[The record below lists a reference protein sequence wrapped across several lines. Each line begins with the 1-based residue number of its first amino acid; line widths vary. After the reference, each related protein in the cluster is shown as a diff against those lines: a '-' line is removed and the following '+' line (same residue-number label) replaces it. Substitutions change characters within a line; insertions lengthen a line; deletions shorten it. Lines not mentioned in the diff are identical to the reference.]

1 MMRRWRRTKEDMRY
15 NIRLLVCLWM
25 MVMMTGCGKR
35 DMQVVITDGHTQTRV
50 KISAGETVEKA
61 LERAEIPIDDKDN
74 VTPELSEKIT
84 ESGTEITILRHV
96 MVTVRDGEKVNELE
110 LMGGTVQDALDQTEI
125 ALNEHDYLNH
135 SPEGSLTDGMDI
147 SVVRRLAVTISV
159 DGETREC
166 LTTATDVESL
176 LAEQHIAVDKKDRVS
191 PARTAKLS
199 EGSRIAV
206 ERVSVKEIVEREP
219 IAFETQIEYSNSM
232 YSDESVEKT
241 PGVEG
246 EKEVTYQVTYVDGK
260 EESRKPISEKV
271 IKEPTDC
278 VMTQGTKKRRQ
289 IVSRQK
295 VPDCDGSG
303 HGYYI
308 ITWSDGTV
316 EYEDY

>member
-1 MMRRWRRTKEDMRY
+1 MRY
-15 NIRLLVCLWM
+15 NIRLLAGLWLIILL
-25 MVMMTGCGKR
+25 TGCGR
-35 DMQVVITDGHTQTRV
+35 NDMQVTITDGHTQTRV
-50 KISAGETVEKA
+50 EIRKGTTVEEVLK
-61 LERAEIPIDDKDN
+61 RAEVPVYDKDV
-74 VTPELSEKIT
+74 VTPEISKKIT
-84 ESGTEITILRHV
+84 KSGTEINVVRHV
-96 MVTVRDGEKVNELE
+96 TVTVRDGEQINELE
-110 LMGGTVQDALDQTEI
+110 LTGGTVQDALEQAKITL
-125 ALNEHDYLNH
+125 AGHDYLNH

-147 SVVRRLAVTISV
+147 SVVRRLAVTVLV

-166 LTTATDVESL
+166 LTTAADVESL
-176 LAEQHIAVDKKDRVS
+176 LAEQHIAVDKKDRIS
-191 PARTAKLS
+191 PSRTAMLS
-199 EGSRIAV
+199 EGSQVVV
-206 ERVSVKEIVEREP
+206 ERVSVKEITEREP

-241 PGVEG
+241 PGVPG

-278 VMTQGTKKRRQ
+278 VMTKGTKKRRQ